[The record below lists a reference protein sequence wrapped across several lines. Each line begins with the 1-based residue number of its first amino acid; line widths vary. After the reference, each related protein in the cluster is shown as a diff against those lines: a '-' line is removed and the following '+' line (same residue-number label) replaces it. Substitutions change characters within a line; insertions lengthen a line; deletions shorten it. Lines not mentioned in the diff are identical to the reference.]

1 MQICTT
7 EEVGDHG
14 HQNKECWRRMQ
25 FEVNITSLHSES
37 LNLRHG
43 GVSRVEMS
51 NIKKMG
57 LELREECKF

>member
-1 MQICTT
+1 
-7 EEVGDHG
+7 
-14 HQNKECWRRMQ
+14 MQ
-25 FEVNITSLHSES
+25 FEVNITSLRTES

-51 NIKKMG
+51 NIKNIG